1 MIIPVSDVIW
11 LEAPELKYQFV
22 DGGYL
27 EVGGET
33 RHVLAGWW
41 NGAAIQPSKRECPL
55 LDTRG
60 GLPSLVGRL

>member
-33 RHVLAGWW
+33 GHVLAGWW
-41 NGAAIQPSKRECPL
+41 NGGAI
-55 LDTRG
+55 
-60 GLPSLVGRL
+60 